1 MPRSSAGFLSSDRS
15 FLLPRGRHVGT
26 AGGRPRGYPIDLS
39 VKAQEPRWKEAWR
52 GDPGAQ
58 LHVVLIQHGLGSY
71 ERYLGGDGDEWL
83 ETMLATA
90 RHLAKVQLKAVRQ
103 AGGYPHRTPFPHSY
117 RLVPPWLSAMAQG
130 QAASLLIRAH
140 IETGEEEFA
149 ESALASLAPF
159 GVRSREGGVL
169 ATLGGGPF
177 LEEYP
182 TTTAGSFVLNGAIF
196 AIWGVLDVE
205 RVMSQSGPV
214 SSAELLGTLGRNL
227 HRWDN
232 GHWSR
237 YDLYPHPVPNVAS
250 SFYHL
255 LHMNQLE
262 ELSASHPDLTSF
274 AQYAAQFRDY
284 RDARHDR
291 LWAFCGKAAFRVL
304 VPRNATLARALP
316 WSPLR
321 GTRQAAPSSTST

>member
-15 FLLPRGRHVGT
+15 FLLPRGRHVAT

-39 VKAQEPRWKEAWR
+39 IKAREPRWKDAWR
-52 GDPGAQ
+52 DDPGAQ
-58 LHVVLIQHGLGSY
+58 LHVVLIQHGLGCY
-71 ERYLGGDGDEWL
+71 ERYLGGGGDEWL

-90 RHLAKVQLKAVRQ
+90 RHLARVQLKSGRQ

-117 RLVPPWLSAMAQG
+117 RLMPPWLSAMAQG

-140 IETGEEEFA
+140 IETGEEELA
-149 ESALASLAPF
+149 ESARASLAPF

-169 ATLGGGPF
+169 ATLGDGPF

-182 TTTAGSFVLNGAIF
+182 TTPAGSFVLNGAIF

-205 RVMSQSGPV
+205 RVMSESGPV
-214 SSAELLGTLGRNL
+214 SSADLLGTLAGNL

-237 YDLYPHPVPNVAS
+237 YDLYPHPVANVAS

-255 LHMNQLE
+255 LHIHQLE
-262 ELSASHPDLTSF
+262 ELAASHSDLTSF
-274 AQYAAQFRDY
+274 AKYAARFRDY

-291 LWAFCGKAAFRVL
+291 LRAFCGKAAFRVL

-321 GTRQAAPSSTST
+321 GARQAAPASTST

>member
-15 FLLPRGRHVGT
+15 FLLPRGRHVAT
-26 AGGRPRGYPIDLS
+26 GGDRPLGYPIDLS

-52 GDPGAQ
+52 SDPGAQ
-58 LHVVLIQHGLGSY
+58 LHVVLIQHGLGCY
-71 ERYLGGDGDEWL
+71 ERYLDGDGDEWL
-83 ETMLATA
+83 EAMLTTA
-90 RHLAKVQLKAVRQ
+90 RHLANVQLPAGRQ

-117 RLVPPWLSAMAQG
+117 RLAPPWLSAMAQG

-140 IETGEEEFA
+140 IETGEDRFA
-149 ESALASLAPF
+149 ESALAGLAPF
-159 GVRSREGGVL
+159 GVPSREGGVL
-169 ATLGGGPF
+169 ATLGGGPS

-182 TTTAGSFVLNGAIF
+182 TTPAGSFVLNGAIF

-205 RVMSQSGPV
+205 RVMSESGPV
-214 SSAELLGTLGRNL
+214 SSAKLLGTLADNL

-255 LHMNQLE
+255 LHINQLE

-274 AQYAAQFRDY
+274 ARYAARFGDY
-284 RDARHDR
+284 RDARRER
-291 LWAFCGKAAFRVL
+291 LRAFCGKAAFRVL
-304 VPRNATLARALP
+304 VPRNATVARALP
-316 WSPLR
+316 WSPFR
-321 GTRQAAPSSTST
+321 AARRSSSTST